1 MAPNIT
7 GNIGMDGES
16 LRRAVAADPNLFA
29 KLQNIVASL
38 TSGGGDPAQATKITG
53 NVGLEPAVSG
63 SVRVAGGAG
72 SPGVT
77 MSGGGGGGGTR
88 PPVTGSG
95 ADAPLPSGRGGGTSS
110 IPNPRTGVPAPNQVT
125 GAGFEGLLNQLR
137 TGVGANRGLL
147 GKAARYG
154 PGAGRTLE
162 EFGKGNYLEALG
174 SAGGMVAAGA
184 GVKALA
190 AGIPAVGLPGMLAKG
205 GLYAAG
211 SLLGSDIGA
220 NLAGGVGKLF
230 GIGGQAAQDA
240 AGAADRRTM
249 AEGKSPTGLPG
260 TGGKGLESLTF
271 EQLQELIRMQGSG
284 LLESASPII
293 NRNRNAEMSRTLQLN
308 QQVGQLTGAL
318 NQQKYMA
325 DLALGAQS
333 EAGATTRTM
342 LTAPNPYASSAFQYR
357 G

>member
-1 MAPNIT
+1 MAI
-7 GNIGMDGES
+7 M
-16 LRRAVAADPNLFA
+16 
-29 KLQNIVASL
+29 
-38 TSGGGDPAQATKITG
+38 
-53 NVGLEPAVSG
+53 
-63 SVRVAGGAG
+63 AGPAG
-72 SPGVT
+72 SMERGGPLAVIPDQYIPTGDVP
-77 MSGGGGGGGTR
+77 GGGGIG
-88 PPVTGSG
+88 
-95 ADAPLPSGRGGGTSS
+95 
-110 IPNPRTGVPAPNQVT
+110 Q
-125 GAGFEGLLNQLR
+125 GFEALLNQLR
-137 TGVGANRGLL
+137 GAGTKATGLVDANRGLL

-154 PGAGRTLE
+154 PGSVRTLE
-162 EFGKGNYLEALG
+162 EFGKGNYLE
-174 SAGGMVAAGA
+174 SAGSVGGMLAAGA

-293 NRNRNAEMSRTLQLN
+293 NRNRNAEMSRTMQLN

-325 DLALGAQS
+325 ELALGAQS

-342 LTAPNPYASSAFQYR
+342 LTAPNPYAASAFQYR

>member
-1 MAPNIT
+1 MASNIT
-7 GNIGMDGES
+7 GNVGMEGES

-29 KLQNIVASL
+29 QLQNLIASV
-38 TSGGGDPAQATKITG
+38 TSGGGDPAQATKLTG

-63 SVRVAGGAG
+63 SVRPAGGAG

-77 MSGGGGGGGTR
+77 MSGGGGGGGGGTR

-95 ADAPLPSGRGGGTSS
+95 ADAPLPPGRGGGTSS

-125 GAGFEGLLNQLR
+125 GAGFESLLNQLR

-154 PGAGRTLE
+154 PGSVRTLE
-162 EFGKGNYLEALG
+162 EFGKGNYLE
-174 SAGGMVAAGA
+174 SAGSVGGMLAAGA

-211 SLLGSDIGA
+211 SLIGSDVGA
-220 NLAGGVGKLF
+220 KLAGGVGKLF
-230 GIGGQAAQDA
+230 GIGGKAAQDA
-240 AGAADRRTM
+240 AGAAERRQM
-249 AEGKSPTGLPG
+249 AQGQSPGVIPG
-260 TGGKGLESLTF
+260 TGGVGIEGLSIA
-271 EQLQELIRMQGSG
+271 QLKELAMTQPEVMER
-284 LLESASPII
+284 LLPTI
-293 NRNRNAEMSRTLQLN
+293 NRERDAQMSRQMQLN
-308 QQVGQLTGAL
+308 QQLGQLTGAL

-325 DLALGAQS
+325 
-333 EAGATTRTM
+333 E
-342 LTAPNPYASSAFQYR
+342 PCW
-357 G
+357 